1 MKRILVKT
9 VHNLFDFV
17 WASAGKGDE
26 LELSTMAKAVALV
39 LLICSIVLICIVRQA
54 P

>member
-1 MKRILVKT
+1 VKRIFGSV

-26 LELSTMAKAVALV
+26 LELSTTAKAVALG
-39 LLICSIVLICIVRQA
+39 LLIGSIALLCLVRQGS
-54 P
+54 